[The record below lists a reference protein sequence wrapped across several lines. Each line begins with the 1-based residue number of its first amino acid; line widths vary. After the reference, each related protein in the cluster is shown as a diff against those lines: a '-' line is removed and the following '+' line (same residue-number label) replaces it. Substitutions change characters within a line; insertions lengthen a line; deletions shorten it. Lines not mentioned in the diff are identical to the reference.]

1 VQGDKEEKYQL
12 YVVWRHS
19 GELMERQDASSVC
32 LAVLGM
38 KMRIYIYTPAQCNVM
53 LAPVQ
58 VVSR

>member
-12 YVVWRHS
+12 YVVGRHS

-38 KMRIYIYTPAQCNVM
+38 KMRIHIYNIPQHNAM
-53 LAPVQ
+53 
-58 VVSR
+58 